1 MTTFTFTNK
10 ETYLAYRSEWKANY
24 KNLSQEIRTL
34 KADIRETQQAKG
46 YAGSMQ
52 YRLLKLRDEATA
64 MIEERK
70 ASKVEAQ
77 RQYLAAHSEELV
89 TA

>member
-1 MTTFTFTNK
+1 MKFTNK

-24 KNLSQEIRTL
+24 KNLSQEIRAL
-34 KADIRETQQAKG
+34 KVEINETQRAKG

-52 YRLLKLRDEATA
+52 YQLLKLRKQATA

-70 ASKVEAQ
+70 ESKVEAQ
-77 RQYLAAHSEELV
+77 RQYLATKEELV
-89 TA
+89 MA

>member
-10 ETYLAYRSEWKANY
+10 ETYMAYRSNWKATY

-34 KADIRETQQAKG
+34 KADISETQRAKG

-52 YRLLKLRDEATA
+52 YRLLKLRNEATA

-77 RQYLAAHSEELV
+77 RQYLAIHNEELV

>member
-1 MTTFTFTNK
+1 MNTSFNNK
-10 ETYLAYRSEWKANY
+10 KTYLAYRSEWKAKY
-24 KNLSQEIRTL
+24 KELSQEIREL
-34 KADIRETQQAKG
+34 RNEIKETQRAKG

-52 YRLLKLRDEATA
+52 YTLLKLRAKATS

-77 RQYLAAHSEELV
+77 RQYLATKKSELV
-89 TA
+89 MA